1 MRTMRIISQNGE
13 INLPYEMTALI
24 VSENYIQAEF
34 AGGSKKSSYLIAS
47 YSTKENCEKVLKMLN
62 NAYTGA
68 FYGLNIDILSESV
81 EELEKIAAT
90 KGFGIIKVYQGNQE
104 VKFEP
109 ANIIFR
115 FPEDYEV

>member
-1 MRTMRIISQNGE
+1 MRIISQNGE
-13 INLPYEMTALI
+13 INLPYDMTAI
-24 VSENYIQAEF
+24 FVSENYIQAVF
-34 AGGSKKSSYLIAS
+34 AGSEQKSPYLMAS

-68 FYGLNIDILSESV
+68 FYGLDIDISSESV

-109 ANIIFR
+109 ANIVFR
-115 FPEDYEV
+115 FPEDDEV

>member
-1 MRTMRIISQNGE
+1 MRIISQDGTV
-13 INLPYEMTALI
+13 NLPYEMTTLI
-24 VSENYIQAEF
+24 VLENYILAEF
-34 AGGSKKSSYLIAS
+34 SGGTKKIPYLMAS
-47 YSTKENCEKVLKMLN
+47 YSTKENCEKALKMLN

-68 FYGLNIDILSESV
+68 FYGLNIDISSESV
-81 EELEKIAAT
+81 EELEKIAVT

-115 FPEDYEV
+115 FPKDYEV